1 MLGMFAWY
9 ICLVMVCFDVW
20 YICLFAV
27 SSTEVSPSFWIPFKC
42 PNALGQITSELPTG
56 SKKSSFSFASWQI
69 KPSMF
74 WKVDAPRCT
83 CIALRAIWKSKTC
96 KQCDA
101 YISRFC
107 VCQKHHHRTK
117 VWHWLCMFLVQEKRN
132 DIFEFQELF
141 WPFYSVPSISLP
153 TAGWFPPR
161 RTT

>member
-1 MLGMFAWY
+1 MNAYLVLYFFYNINLGFHTHRTLGLIIKMFRQLLTPHFSFY
-9 ICLVMVCFDVW
+9 I
-20 YICLFAV
+20 
-27 SSTEVSPSFWIPFKC
+27 
-42 PNALGQITSELPTG
+42 NTSLCY
-56 SKKSSFSFASWQI
+56 SNSRSFSFASWQI